1 MAGLATELLGSAFPL
16 CVGDRDTPYMQT
28 FVTVL
33 VPILTLILGAV
44 ASYLV
49 STRQGDRDLRTRQRI
64 EYLLSAYR
72 TIEGATN
79 RARLSDAERRD
90 LERAVADVNLLGSLQ
105 QQQAIQRAQETM
117 AATNS
122 GNFNEVLELLRRD
135 LRRYLGIERGLSD
148 VRFFRMEAG
157 WGPGSGDR

>member
-1 MAGLATELLGSAFPL
+1 
-16 CVGDRDTPYMQT
+16 MQT

-79 RARLSDAERRD
+79 RARLSAAE
-90 LERAVADVNLLGSLQ
+90 LG
-105 QQQAIQRAQETM
+105 
-117 AATNS
+117 
-122 GNFNEVLELLRRD
+122 V
-135 LRRYLGIERGLSD
+135 
-148 VRFFRMEAG
+148 
-157 WGPGSGDR
+157 